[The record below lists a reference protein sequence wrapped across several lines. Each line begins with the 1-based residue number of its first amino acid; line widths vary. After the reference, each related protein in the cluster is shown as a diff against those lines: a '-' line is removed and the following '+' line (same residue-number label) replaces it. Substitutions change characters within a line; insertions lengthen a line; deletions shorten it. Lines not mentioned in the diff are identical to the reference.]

1 MSRFSRWLERGQER
15 TLEPVWGLLK
25 SMRSFLSIS
34 IGCQW
39 PVPYQA
45 QEAALIARR
54 ALEMLGRMLEPRH
67 RDTSAF
73 FIACL
78 WHTWSRRQNCVFLR
92 SLAETTGSISAL
104 LLGSLAGPGSSSGL
118 ADALVSVSG
127 EAKCHPA
134 HLGAITRRRE
144 KETANCDHMYMGKD
158 G

>member
-1 MSRFSRWLERGQER
+1 
-15 TLEPVWGLLK
+15 
-25 SMRSFLSIS
+25 MRSFLSIS

-54 ALEMLGRMLEPRH
+54 ALEMLGRMLEPCH
-67 RDTSAF
+67 GDTSAF

-78 WHTWSRRQNCVFLR
+78 WHTWSHRQNCVFLR
-92 SLAETTGSISAL
+92 SLTETTGSISAL

-118 ADALVSVSG
+118 ADCECVRGSQVPPCSFRG
-127 EAKCHPA
+127 NYE
-134 HLGAITRRRE
+134 E
-144 KETANCDHMYMGKD
+144 KGTANCDRMYIGKD